1 MTGLV
6 STPQCSRCGSTLSAA
21 GLCPRCLL
29 LGGLD
34 EEPELL
40 SDPDTPH
47 HVGDYELIE
56 PLARGGMGIVY
67 RARHVRLGRVVALKM
82 LACGELA
89 SEAELHR
96 FRAETEAAARL
107 DHPHIVPIY
116 EVGEHDGCPFFTM
129 KLMEG
134 GHLAEHLERFR
145 GHPRRAAEVLVALA
159 RAVHHGHQR
168 GILHRDLKPANVL
181 LDGSGRPHVA
191 DFGVA
196 RHLDDAAAYTRSG
209 VVVGTP
215 SYMAPEQAAGHSR
228 HQTTAVDI
236 YGLGAILYELLTG
249 QPPFMAESSA
259 QVLRRVLETDPLPPR
274 QLDAHIDR
282 DLETICLKCLEKNPE
297 RRYRSAEE
305 LAEEL
310 ERYLHGEHILAR
322 PVGRLAR
329 GWRWCRRHPMPAGI
343 VASIAWLLLVTAGAS
358 LTVVRA
364 QVDDREREELSAN
377 LYAARTVAGTVLF
390 KLEQYSDAVEQTAR
404 DPRLPRLYQRR
415 DTRALQDFCR
425 KTLAAYDEPRQGLRL
440 PDGESPFDSWLLL
453 DTQGAPLARCPDA
466 PPGYFWK
473 TFEWRDYF
481 RGAKQRAFEGRT
493 LPYVSR
499 AFRSEADETYRF
511 AISAPVLAP
520 TGEWLGVLLGLP
532 GTGSTLGSLRLN
544 DPDAHHRTAILVA
557 PRDRTRD
564 EAAGPLPQ
572 DYIVL
577 LHDALGHGESLPL
590 DADTA
595 RRLDATRYSQPRP
608 DSDQL
613 RMPDPWP
620 TVTAADHRDPLS
632 KEEGPWLAAFA
643 PVGFTDFVVIVE
655 TRADDAVETDKAL
668 ARRLALWGGVPFLLG
683 EALLGLLLWSSWR
696 SAARWREPRDT

>member
-6 STPQCSRCGSTLSAA
+6 STPQCPRCGSNLSAA

-34 EEPELL
+34 EEPELAL
-40 SDPDTPH
+40 DPDTLL
-47 HVGDYELIE
+47 HVGDYELLE

-67 RARHVRLGRVVALKM
+67 RARHRRLGREVALKM
-82 LACGELA
+82 LVCGELA

-107 DHPHIVPIY
+107 DHPNIVPIY

-134 GHLAEHLERFR
+134 GNLAEHLERFR
-145 GHPRRAAEVLVALA
+145 GNPRRAAEVLMALA

-196 RHLDDAAAYTRSG
+196 RHLDEEAAYTRSG

-228 HQTTAVDI
+228 HLTTAADL

-249 QPPFMAESSA
+249 RPPFMAESSA

-274 QLDAHIDR
+274 QLDARIDR

-297 RRYRSAEE
+297 GRYRSAQE

-310 ERYLHGEHILAR
+310 ERYLRGEHIQAR

-343 VASIAWLLLVTAGAS
+343 VASIAWLLLVTAGTA

-364 QVDDREREELSAN
+364 QVSDRKREELSAN

-404 DPRLPRLYQRR
+404 DPRLPKLFQRR
-415 DTRALQDFCR
+415 DTRALRDFCR
-425 KTLAAYDEPRQGLRL
+425 KTLAAYDEPREGLRL

-453 DTQGAPLARCPDA
+453 DTQGAPLARCPDP

-544 DPDAHHRTAILVA
+544 DPDAHQRTALLVA
-557 PRDRTRD
+557 PRDRTRE
-564 EAAGPLPQ
+564 EAEGPLPQ

-590 DADTA
+590 DDDTA

-620 TVTAADHRDPLS
+620 TVTTPEHRDPLS
-632 KEEGPWLAAFA
+632 KDEGPWLAAFA
-643 PVGFTDFVVIVE
+643 PVGYTDFVVIVE
-655 TRADDAVETDKAL
+655 TRADDAVATDKAL

-696 SAARWREPRDT
+696 SAARWREPEDT